1 MIIKKI
7 LAICIIIIFY
17 FAYFTKMIMQK
28 KQGIKTDQMGKGL
41 KSKKTLI
48 IELFLKITTYSIVL
62 VEVLSI
68 FTFHKN
74 LNIIQYVIGLIIA
87 ILGVLTFI
95 VAMIAMKDSWR
106 AGIQS
111 EEKTTLIKKGI
122 YKISRNPAFLGFDL
136 MYIGLLIIFFN
147 IVHLIFVVVAIT
159 LLHLQILEEEKFLIN
174 TFSDEY
180 IDYKKKVNRYFG
192 IKR

>member
-1 MIIKKI
+1 MILKKI

-41 KSKKTLI
+41 KPKKTLI

-136 MYIGLLIIFFN
+136 MYIGLLIMFFN

>member
-41 KSKKTLI
+41 KPKKTLI

-136 MYIGLLIIFFN
+136 MYIGLLIMFFN